1 VLAPTFL
8 AIALAAGAQNV
19 APTAEVPHTSGDA
32 SLDRIR
38 ERLSQTSWLRI
49 SPDRELPHPM
59 FRIEIHEHPYFTE
72 RPFVWTFAGGGYPL
86 TAPGLERM
94 GGSGLPKSFG
104 GGTDILPMF
113 TSLKRA
119 LDTRAARAEVQKALE
134 EFCATH
140 TCVTPR

>member
-1 VLAPTFL
+1 MLASAFL
-8 AIALAAGAQNV
+8 AIALAAGAQSL
-19 APTAEVPHTSGDA
+19 APAAEVPHAPADA

-49 SPDRELPHPM
+49 SPDRDLPQPM

-72 RPFVWTFAGGGYPL
+72 RPLVWTFAGGGYPL

-104 GGTDILPMF
+104 GGTDVLPLF
-113 TSLKRA
+113 TSLKRVLA
-119 LDTRAARAEVQKALE
+119 TRAAKAEVQKALE
-134 EFCATH
+134 EFCAAH